1 MKTTTETTVVTGTF
15 RPSMAVRLLQKV
27 QNWNNRRN
35 AVRQL
40 NQMSDVL
47 LNDLGIGRH
56 EITEVV
62 NQSGFYNEQKRK
74 VAQLPNVARMTSPLA
89 RAA

>member
-1 MKTTTETTVVTGTF
+1 MKTTETTVLTGTF
-15 RPSMAVRLLQKV
+15 RPSLVARLIQSV
-27 QNWNNRRN
+27 QSWNSRRS
-35 AVRQL
+35 AIRQL
-40 NQMSDVL
+40 NLMSDAL

-56 EITEVV
+56 EIAEVV
-62 NQSGFYNEQKRK
+62 NRTGYFNDEKRK